1 MKGHMTDTTKYK
13 NLSIKVKSYA
23 ELDKIRKVIVPNTI
37 MSRSQTIEMLIN
49 KEVKLL
55 NGKLK
60 KE

>member
-23 ELDKIRKVIVPNTI
+23 ELDKIRKVIVPNTV

-49 KEVKLL
+49 KEIKLL

>member
-1 MKGHMTDTTKYK
+1 MTDTTKYK

-23 ELDKIRKVIVPNTI
+23 ELDKIRKVIVPNTV

>member
-23 ELDKIRKVIVPNTI
+23 ELDKIRKVIVPNTV
-37 MSRSQTIEMLIN
+37 MCRSQTIEMLIN

>member
-23 ELDKIRKVIVPNTI
+23 ELDKIRKVIVPNTV